1 MKEYDPMQNAQ
12 KVSKRTLYELFEPN
26 PSPEGLEVIQRAA
39 DQVCEY
45 FAYVHAFVPT
55 VEQPYPLSDD
65 EFFKQKD
72 KDA

>member
-12 KVSKRTLYELFEPN
+12 KVSKRTLYELFGPN
-26 PSPEGLEVIQRAA
+26 PSPEVLDIHNKACA
-39 DQVCEY
+39 NVCEY